1 MNRLLVTFSA
11 LLLLCLVVPPCPA
24 EQPSIQQVSED
35 AKIDWTNL
43 VYVAHGEGA
52 MPSPQEE
59 PNRARARLKAR
70 EYAKMA
76 AIANL
81 LMAIQGTA
89 ISYESTGKDFMADV
103 TIKQKIEGFVQN
115 VQAFDTTEEKVEG
128 STIITVYVRTPMF
141 KNNGPGQV
149 FLKDAPGIKPAVA
162 DPGET
167 AYEANIRVILKPDK
181 ILKSPPPEPQSSN
194 GEPYTGLI
202 IDCSGYRLDRCM
214 SPHIRRPDG
223 SEVWGT
229 VKVSSEMALE
239 RGIVSYAT
247 SLSDAKR
254 NPRAGANPL
263 VIRACGRSGGRFYSD
278 PVITDDDARLL
289 IDENTKSRFLDGFNV
304 VFVKDPVLN

>member
-1 MNRLLVTFSA
+1 MNRPLVTFSA
-11 LLLLCLVVPPCPA
+11 LLLLCLVVPPCSA
-24 EQPSIQQVSED
+24 EQPSIQQVAED

-43 VYVAHGEGA
+43 VYVAQGEGA

-59 PNRARARLKAR
+59 PNRARARLKAK

-89 ISYESTGKDFMADV
+89 ISYEATGKDFMADV

-115 VQAFDTTEEKVEG
+115 VQVFDTTEEKVEG

-141 KNNGPGQV
+141 KNNGPGQI
-149 FLKDAPGIKPAVA
+149 FLKDAPNVKPAVA

-167 AYEANIRVILKPDK
+167 AYEANIRVILRPDK
-181 ILKSPPPEPQSSN
+181 VLKSPAPEPQPSTTAA
-194 GEPYTGLI
+194 YTGLI
-202 IDCSGYRLDRCM
+202 VDCSGYRLDRCM

-229 VKVSSEMALE
+229 VKVSADMALE

-247 SLSDAKR
+247 SLSDAKK
-254 NPRAGANPL
+254 NQRAGANPL
-263 VIRACGRSGGRFYSD
+263 IIRACGRSGGRFYSD

-289 IDENTKSRFLDGFNV
+289 LDENAKSRFMDGFNV
-304 VFVKDPVLN
+304 VFVKDPILN